1 MKKISMILLF
11 VFFISVLSYSQIGVK
26 ISSLPPDEV
35 VGYVK
40 PASTWFGTV
49 FNSGT
54 YYDADVPEIF
64 GFKFNVIGMWSIVPD
79 DQKTFKPNPPN
90 NVTGDIDQTA
100 TVFGNQSGYFLS
112 NNGFF
117 TYPAGLALNAVPS
130 AMYQV
135 AGSLFNTELMLRLYP
150 NSKHEDVK
158 VGLFGFGI
166 KHDISSHIPL
176 FPVDVSVQL
185 LYNHF
190 ELEHDNGDVEDF
202 TVVKSNNIAFNV
214 HASKSLA
221 SIFIAYSGLQYE
233 STSMD
238 LEYYFEDPNELYPD
252 LANKNH
258 KVKIDGDNHFRFTLG
273 GALKLGYFVM
283 NADVNLTKLT
293 TFTLGLSLDI

>member
-1 MKKISMILLF
+1 

>member
-1 MKKISMILLF
+1 MKKFSMILLF
-11 VFFISVLSYSQIGVK
+11 VVFITSNFYSQIGVK
-26 ISSLPPDEV
+26 LSSLQPDELKE
-35 VGYVK
+35 YIK

-49 FNSGT
+49 LNSAT
-54 YYDADVPEIF
+54 YYDADVPEVF
-64 GFKFNVIGMWSIVPD
+64 GFKFNVIGMWTIVPD
-79 DQKTFKPNPPN
+79 GQKTFKPKPN
-90 NVTGDIDQTA
+90 ITGVGELEPTA
-100 TVFGNQSGYFLS
+100 TVFGNQSSYFLS
-112 NNGFF
+112 DHGFY

-135 AGSLFNTELMLRLYP
+135 AGSLFNTELMLRFYP
-150 NSKHEDVK
+150 STQYDEVK

-176 FPVDVSVQL
+176 VPVDISVQL

-190 ELEHDNGDVEDF
+190 NLNHNNGDVEDY
-202 TVVKSNNIAFNV
+202 TDVKSNNIAFNV
-214 HASKSLA
+214 HASKKLA
-221 SIFIAYSGLQYE
+221 SVFIVYGGLQYE
-233 STSMD
+233 SSSMD
-238 LEYYFEDPNELYPD
+238 LEYYYEDPNNLYPE

-258 KVKIDGDNHFRFTLG
+258 KLKIDGDNHFRFTLG

>member
-1 MKKISMILLF
+1 MILLF
-11 VFFISVLSYSQIGVK
+11 VFFISSNFYSQIGVK
-26 ISSLPPDEV
+26 LSSLQPDELKE
-35 VGYVK
+35 YIK

-49 FNSGT
+49 LNSAT
-54 YYDADVPEIF
+54 YYDADVPEVF
-64 GFKFNVIGMWSIVPD
+64 GFKFNVIGMWTIVPD
-79 DQKTFKPNPPN
+79 GQKTFKPKPN
-90 NVTGDIDQTA
+90 ITGVGELEPTA
-100 TVFGNQSGYFLS
+100 TVFGNQSSYFLS
-112 NNGFF
+112 DHGFY

-135 AGSLFNTELMLRLYP
+135 AGSLFNTELMLRFYP
-150 NSKHEDVK
+150 STQYDEVK

-176 FPVDVSVQL
+176 VPVDISVQL

-190 ELEHDNGDVEDF
+190 NLNHNNGDVEDY
-202 TVVKSNNIAFNV
+202 TDVKSNNIAFNV
-214 HASKSLA
+214 HASKKLA
-221 SIFIAYSGLQYE
+221 SVFIVYGGLQYE
-233 STSMD
+233 SSSMD
-238 LEYYFEDPNELYPD
+238 LEYYYEDPNNLYPE

-258 KVKIDGDNHFRFTLG
+258 KLKIDGDNHFRFTLG

>member
-11 VFFISVLSYSQIGVK
+11 VFFISVISYSQIGVK

-79 DQKTFKPNPPN
+79 DQKTFKPNPPD
-90 NVTGDIDQTA
+90 NVTGDIEQTA

-176 FPVDVSVQL
+176 FPVDISVQL

-221 SIFIAYSGLQYE
+221 SIFIVYGGLQYE

>member
-176 FPVDVSVQL
+176 FPVDISVQL